1 MFLSTQSVSRPKRD
15 SIYSFMRHSGPLGCI
30 TTEIFS
36 ENHCCL
42 KRRFSENLDSTVST
56 GQLEQKMTL
65 FAIFQDDS
73 CGQSSWKIV
82 KNRSHIAKFGCGSG
96 AILVILFKKIGY
108 FFSKI
113 RKKWKKWKKNI
124 LKIINITHSIYA
136 FMYVLKKEE
145 KKFGKILKKYFSQ
158 FQSIFRI
165 PVGQRWRWR
174 WRWRWKIFHGEML
187 RKWNG
192 IVPTYV
198 EAAKK
203 ILGNIPNVKFFRADT
218 YFGGTQNLGQP
229 EKHFF
234 DTFFQF
240 RPWRGPKCDQNQ
252 LWHVNIAGNLH

>member
-42 KRRFSENLDSTVST
+42 KRRFSENLDSTAST
-56 GQLEQKMTL
+56 GQLEQKITL
-65 FAIFQDDS
+65 FAIFPYDS
-73 CGQSSWKIV
+73 CGQSYGKIV

-145 KKFGKILKKYFSQ
+145 KNLEKF
-158 FQSIFRI
+158 
-165 PVGQRWRWR
+165 
-174 WRWRWKIFHGEML
+174 
-187 RKWNG
+187 
-192 IVPTYV
+192 
-198 EAAKK
+198 
-203 ILGNIPNVKFFRADT
+203 
-218 YFGGTQNLGQP
+218 
-229 EKHFF
+229 
-234 DTFFQF
+234 
-240 RPWRGPKCDQNQ
+240 
-252 LWHVNIAGNLH
+252 

>member
-1 MFLSTQSVSRPKRD
+1 MFLSTQTVSRPKRD

-42 KRRFSENLDSTVST
+42 KRRFSENLDSTAST

-65 FAIFQDDS
+65 FAIFRDVTGGTDTR
-73 CGQSSWKIV
+73 KIV

-165 PVGQRWRWR
+165 PVGQR
-174 WRWRWKIFHGEML
+174 
-187 RKWNG
+187 
-192 IVPTYV
+192 
-198 EAAKK
+198 
-203 ILGNIPNVKFFRADT
+203 
-218 YFGGTQNLGQP
+218 
-229 EKHFF
+229 
-234 DTFFQF
+234 
-240 RPWRGPKCDQNQ
+240 
-252 LWHVNIAGNLH
+252 

>member
-1 MFLSTQSVSRPKRD
+1 M
-15 SIYSFMRHSGPLGCI
+15 GCI

-42 KRRFSENLDSTVST
+42 KRRFSENLDSTAST
-56 GQLEQKMTL
+56 GQLEQKITL

-113 RKKWKKWKKNI
+113 RKKWKKNI

-145 KKFGKILKKYFSQ
+145 KNLEKF
-158 FQSIFRI
+158 
-165 PVGQRWRWR
+165 
-174 WRWRWKIFHGEML
+174 
-187 RKWNG
+187 
-192 IVPTYV
+192 
-198 EAAKK
+198 
-203 ILGNIPNVKFFRADT
+203 
-218 YFGGTQNLGQP
+218 
-229 EKHFF
+229 
-234 DTFFQF
+234 
-240 RPWRGPKCDQNQ
+240 
-252 LWHVNIAGNLH
+252 

>member
-42 KRRFSENLDSTVST
+42 KRRFSENLDSTAST
-56 GQLEQKMTL
+56 GQLEQKITL
-65 FAIFQDDS
+65 FAIFQYDS
-73 CGQSSWKIV
+73 CGQSYGKIV

-113 RKKWKKWKKNI
+113 RKKWKKWKK
-124 LKIINITHSIYA
+124 
-136 FMYVLKKEE
+136 
-145 KKFGKILKKYFSQ
+145 
-158 FQSIFRI
+158 
-165 PVGQRWRWR
+165 
-174 WRWRWKIFHGEML
+174 
-187 RKWNG
+187 
-192 IVPTYV
+192 

-203 ILGNIPNVKFFRADT
+203 NLGNIPNVKFFRADT